1 MGNCVDRHRS
11 TMWADEEDDDDEGV
25 DGTAVEQESLL
36 GTTTE
41 TTTATELKI
50 KITKRQLEEMLRR
63 VEAQG
68 VPLQNV
74 IAQLLSSMK
83 EGYGGVVGGG
93 EGGNWRPALQS
104 IPE

>member
-11 TMWADEEDDDDEGV
+11 TMWAEEEDDEGV
-25 DGTAVEQESLL
+25 DRTAVEQESLL
-36 GTTTE
+36 R

-74 IAQLLSSMK
+74 IAQLLSLTK
-83 EGYGGVVGGG
+83 EGDGGSVGGG
-93 EGGNWRPALQS
+93 GGSGEGRHWRPALQS